1 MPGRRMDELM
11 STKLSKGINKAIYH
25 ARFVLEDG
33 MWLAEIVEV
42 PEVHTFGRTLG
53 KAREYLVDALAL
65 WLDEPIEKI
74 RQHLEF
80 GIPELPEE
88 IREAAQLAVGA
99 REFAECIS
107 KEAADLMAAGASA
120 LVVDAHLSIRD
131 AADILGLSHQRV
143 HQILPDADV
152 AVAAAAQIRERADVF
167 SQLMAKNGTPFGA
180 SKPVDRDEV
189 LKMVAF
195 LLIGG
200 AIGDLI
206 ASS

>member
-11 STKLSKGINKAIYH
+11 STRLSKATNEATYH
-25 ARFVLEDG
+25 ARFVLGEDT
-33 MWLAEIVEV
+33 WLAEIVEI

-65 WLDEPIEKI
+65 WLDEPIEDVRK
-74 RQHLEF
+74 RLEF

-99 REFAECIS
+99 RELAECIS
-107 KEAADLMAAGASA
+107 KEAAELMTAGASA

-143 HQILPDADV
+143 HQILPDADK
-152 AVAAAAQIRERADVF
+152 AVAAAAEIRERADIF
-167 SQLMAKNGTPFGA
+167 SQLLAKNGPPLA
-180 SKPVDRDEV
+180 SFKPVDRDDV

-195 LLIGG
+195 MLIGG
-200 AIGDLI
+200 AIGALI
-206 ASS
+206 VSS